1 MEMKRFHVVLA
12 PKKSVQL
19 FLLLFSLLMDSF
31 EISLHFEFSLVSV
44 IFMLSVEVMEKKPL
58 FFTS

>member
-12 PKKSVQL
+12 PKKGVQL
-19 FLLLFSLLMDSF
+19 FLLLLSLLMHSF
-31 EISLHFEFSLVSV
+31 EISFHFEFSLVIV